1 MNYSGRRQ
9 SGFSLIEVLLATG
22 ILGVGLILIAM
33 VFPVGIKLT
42 GVATERTIGVIAA
55 NEAVAKVQLW
65 GLPPFA
71 DWTAAAGTPAPTVF
85 PHTRCAEY
93 LPLLNYA
100 YRTAPSPAWPKD
112 LTWEEF
118 LYPSV
123 SIPAGQ
129 EAQKYHWSALCY
141 GVSDQEVL
149 LTVFVTRTITTGM
162 RYYEQK
168 YVLIANDYTLGADGV
183 WPSPVLVSLQVNA
196 AKPKELLVLPSA
208 GNNQGWDSVSGQTRT
223 IFGFFNDGVTII
235 EDQTGQLYRVQEYK
249 AAVASSGEKNTL
261 VLTEPWEWP
270 GYPNNPPVGTQ
281 ILKFWVVPPGK
292 GSGRNPVIDVI
303 QTTIRIE

>member
-1 MNYSGRRQ
+1 MNAYKRRQ

-71 DWTAAAGTPAPTVF
+71 DWTAAAGTPTPTVF

-93 LPLLNYA
+93 LPLLNYL
-100 YRTAPSPAWPKD
+100 YRPAQAKD

-141 GVSDQEVL
+141 GVSEQEVL

-162 RYYEQK
+162 RYYTPTGGMNGQRPIPVK
-168 YVLIANDYTLGADGV
+168 VVAAFNADD
-183 WPSPVLVSLQVNA
+183 P
-196 AKPKELLVLPSA
+196 AKKKELMIVEGA
-208 GNNQGWDSVSGQTRT
+208 IFNRATAITFFDNN
-223 IFGFFNDGVTII
+223 VTIV
-235 EDQTGQLYRVQEYK
+235 DDRTGRIYRVQEYK
-249 AAVASSGEKNTL
+249 ASSGPDKDTL
-261 VLTEPWEWP
+261 VLTETWEP
-270 GYPNNPPVGTQ
+270 SPDLGNEK
-281 ILKFWVVPPGK
+281 IWVIPPGI
-292 GSGRNPVIDVI
+292 GSGRNPVIDVT
-303 QTTIRIE
+303 QTTIRIKN